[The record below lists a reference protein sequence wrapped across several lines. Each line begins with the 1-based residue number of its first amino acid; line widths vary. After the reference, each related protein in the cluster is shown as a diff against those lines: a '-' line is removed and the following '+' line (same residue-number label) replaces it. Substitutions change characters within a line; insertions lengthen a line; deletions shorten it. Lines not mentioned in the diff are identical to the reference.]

1 MPSRPASHRAPN
13 RSARDR
19 VVFALLSIALW
30 IVLPVGTAA
39 ARSADLTTS
48 PASAAPA
55 TASASF
61 VGTRLRDAL
70 DRLRRAGLDVVY
82 SSALVDDALIVGR
95 EPDAGS
101 LPQRAGQLLAE
112 HQLELAPIRPGRF
125 AVIRQRMTPPAAD
138 ARAATTALPLEEVT
152 VFASRYRIAAFEDF
166 APASLSR
173 QQIEALPGIDEDA
186 LRVTRYLPGTATNGL
201 SARANVRGGR
211 DNELAVYFDDVP
223 LYEPFHYKDFQA
235 LLGVLDPSAV
245 AGLDFYSGVFPAR
258 FGDRLSG
265 VLDISPRL
273 PVAGFSEHEIGV
285 SLLYAHALSVGERNI
300 RDRPVRWLASVRQST
315 VDLAIRAADRSGL
328 DPHFLDVLL
337 RAEWAPGDDDL
348 LTGGLIWLDDD
359 LEAQTD
365 GGAERTSASY
375 RDRTGWVKWDHDFA
389 DQRLG
394 LVLANSERHTDRN
407 GSLQRPGR
415 VTGQVSDDR
424 ESSASRI
431 ALQWQRPDAADVEE
445 SAGPSSAG
453 PSSVGSWSAGLI
465 LDRFAVDYDYEADAQ
480 FDPVLAALFTRAPQ
494 LQRATELTAQGDAW
508 SAWIT
513 RQWSPAARWRLN
525 LGLRFDAQR
534 YEARDAASAGAEAS
548 TRLSDQ
554 QWSPRLAAE
563 FLWKEGTILRASAGR
578 ATQAERP
585 DELLVADGEGQFHAP
600 QRADQLV
607 LGLEQRLGATLQ
619 LRIEAYR
626 KDVEDPLPRYE
637 NLFDPLTVLPELEVD
652 RRRVAPQSA
661 RLYGVESSLRWQP
674 ADPWSGWF
682 GYTWSEAKDQFDGFS
697 APRSWNQLHS
707 VFAGVS
713 WTQAPWQLS
722 ANLIGHSGWR
732 RNGFDASTT
741 GNAAGLGLEL
751 AARNASAWA
760 PFVSLDL
767 RASWRRPLSR
777 GALRV
782 SGEINNLT
790 NRNNPCCEK
799 VSIGQ
804 SGAGSALITEPRSW
818 LPRYILLGV
827 AWELP

>member
-1 MPSRPASHRAPN
+1 MPSRPALHRDPYC
-13 RSARDR
+13 SARDR
-19 VVFALLSIALW
+19 VVAALLAVALG
-30 IVLPVGTAA
+30 ISLPVGAA
-39 ARSADLTTS
+39 KARSADPTVSAASTA
-48 PASAAPA
+48 ASAPFAGA
-55 TASASF
+55 
-61 VGTRLRDAL
+61 RLRDAL

-82 SSALVDDALIVGR
+82 SSALVDDSLVVGR
-95 EPDAGS
+95 EPDPGS
-101 LPQRAGQLLAE
+101 LADRAGQLLAE
-112 HQLELAPIRPGRF
+112 HRLELATIRPGRF
-125 AVIRQRMTPPAAD
+125 AVVRQRATPAVDDVGTAAPPS
-138 ARAATTALPLEEVT
+138 PLEEVA

-173 QQIEALPGIDEDA
+173 QQIDALPGIDEDA

-245 AGLDFYSGVFPAR
+245 AGLDFYSGVFPAQ

-273 PVAGFSEHEIGV
+273 PAAGFAEHEIGV
-285 SLLYAHALSVGERNI
+285 SLLYAHALSVGERKV

-348 LTGGLIWLDDD
+348 LTGGLLWLDDD

-365 GGAERTSASY
+365 GGAERTSTSY
-375 RDRTGWVKWDHDFA
+375 RDRTSWVKWDHDFA
-389 DQRLG
+389 DQRVG
-394 LVLANSERHTDRN
+394 LVVANSERHTDRS
-407 GSLQRPGR
+407 GSLQRPGS

-424 ESSASRI
+424 ESSASRV
-431 ALQWQRPDAADVEE
+431 AVQWQRPDPTDGAA
-445 SAGPSSAG
+445 SA
-453 PSSVGSWSAGLI
+453 GSWSAGLT
-465 LDRFAVDYDYEADAQ
+465 LDRFAVDYDYEATAQ
-480 FDPVLAALFTRAPQ
+480 FDPVLAAVFARAPQ
-494 LQRATELTAQGDAW
+494 LQRATALTAQGDAW
-508 SAWIT
+508 SAWVT
-513 RQWSPAARWRLN
+513 RQWSPTARWRFN

-534 YEARDAASAGAEAS
+534 YDARDAGAAGAAAT

-578 ATQAERP
+578 ATQSERP
-585 DELLVADGEGQFHAP
+585 DELMVADGESRFHAP

-607 LGLEQRLGATLQ
+607 LGVEQRIGTALQ

-626 KDVEDPLPRYE
+626 KDVDDPLPRYE

-652 RRRVAPQSA
+652 RRRVAPQSS
-661 RLYGVESSLRWQP
+661 RLYGIEGSLRWQP

-707 VFAGVS
+707 LFAGVS

-741 GNAAGLGLEL
+741 GSAAGLGLEL
-751 AARNASAWA
+751 APRNAGAWA

-767 RASWRRPLSR
+767 RASWRRPLPR

-782 SGEINNLT
+782 FGEINNLT
-790 NRNNPCCEK
+790 NRSNPCCEK
-799 VSIGQ
+799 VSVGQ
-804 SGAGSALITEPRSW
+804 SGAGAALITEPRNW
-818 LPRYILLGV
+818 LPRYALIGA